1 MVGDETMSTTL
12 AIGVGCRLGC
22 EAHVIEAL
30 VRQALDR
37 FHADWNLVY
46 LARSS
51 RERSRST
58 CDAGEGRAAGKTL
71 TRLAP
76 LADLSRE

>member
-22 EAHVIEAL
+22 EAQVIEAL
-30 VRQALDR
+30 VRQALER
-37 FHADWNLVY
+37 CHADWNLVY

-51 RERSRST
+51 RERSRSA
-58 CDAGEGRAAGKTL
+58 CDAGEGLPQEDPNPFRSARRSPA
-71 TRLAP
+71 
-76 LADLSRE
+76 